1 MHLADQAEFS
11 KNIEKTSVFLRF
23 LHVLLHLRKLGPGW
37 LMLAHAGPSGPQV
50 GTKWTPSWPKL
61 APSWP
66 WNDVLGRLG
75 RQVGFG
81 TTPSCP
87 WNDVLGQNGL
97 LKSLRA
103 RSPLPKFLYRFFFW
117 FSHKIQTL
125 KHTKD
130 KKTYSVNDVAAV
142 NVDAATMR
150 RRAIEIDLVGLRSKT
165 ETYRKQN
172 SMETY
177 RKLNG
182 KVSEA
187 SF

>member
-11 KNIEKTSVFLRF
+11 KNIKKIKVFLRF

-97 LKSLRA
+97 LKALRA
-103 RSPLPKFLYRFFFW
+103 RSLPAKFLYRLPAGVPGASGSSTPVPPSNAHSRSEWLFRP
-117 FSHKIQTL
+117 HCKIF
-125 KHTKD
+125 
-130 KKTYSVNDVAAV
+130 A
-142 NVDAATMR
+142 
-150 RRAIEIDLVGLRSKT
+150 
-165 ETYRKQN
+165 
-172 SMETY
+172 
-177 RKLNG
+177 
-182 KVSEA
+182 
-187 SF
+187 